1 MTIEEQAISVEEQAQ
16 MKLNIYS
23 YVLTEIVSM
32 LNDEYKAE
40 LRSFF
45 QNKMQN
51 YKNLAIDP
59 TMDIDMCRAKHEIY
73 KELENRL

>member
-1 MTIEEQAISVEEQAQ
+1 
-16 MKLNIYS
+16 MKLDIYS

>member
-1 MTIEEQAISVEEQAQ
+1 MIIEEQAVSVEEKTQ
-16 MKLNIYS
+16 MKLDIYS
-23 YVLTEIVSM
+23 YVLTEIINM
-32 LNDEYKAE
+32 LNDEHKAE

-59 TMDIDMCRAKHEIY
+59 TMDIDLCRSKHEIY

>member
-1 MTIEEQAISVEEQAQ
+1 MTIEEQAISVEEKTQ
-16 MKLNIYS
+16 MKLDIYS

-51 YKNLAIDP
+51 YKNLAIDS

>member
-1 MTIEEQAISVEEQAQ
+1 MTIEEQAISVEEKTQ
-16 MKLNIYS
+16 MKLDIYS

>member
-1 MTIEEQAISVEEQAQ
+1 MTKEEQAISVEEKAQ

-32 LNDEYKAE
+32 LNNEHKAE
-40 LRSFF
+40 LISFF
-45 QNKMQN
+45 QDKMQN

-73 KELENRL
+73 KELASRL